1 MKFLLF
7 LFSTLSLV
15 LPTIF
20 CSTLTVTCDTKSQ
33 VVSKIFKEDMQGML
47 DHSTDIWQCYKD
59 HLKVDDRLGYEECIN
74 QIDMNKFCRIGCQ
87 ALTKESFNSRNR
99 WVTFLEILS
108 VSLCKELN
116 EDPNLNEA
124 QDLSPSSVN
133 VIVTGGNFDHDIFKP
148 EPWSAKSIIV
158 VISVILISIAVFAVY
173 MYYEIRKSEGKQ
185 PNSV

>member
-1 MKFLLF
+1 MKFLLI

-15 LPTIF
+15 LPTVF
-20 CSTLTVTCDTKSQ
+20 CSTLTLTCDTKSQ
-33 VVSKIFKEDMQGML
+33 VVSKIFKDDMQGML
-47 DHSTDIWQCYKD
+47 DHSTDIWKCYKD

-74 QIDMNKFCRIGCQ
+74 KIDMTEFCRIACR
-87 ALTKESFNSRNR
+87 AATKISFKSRNT
-99 WVTFLEILS
+99 WIKLLEFLS
-108 VSLCKELN
+108 VSWCKKLN

-124 QDLSPSSVN
+124 RDLSPSSVN

-158 VISVILISIAVFAVY
+158 VISVILISIALFAVY